1 MSESTNEGA
10 QLHKYN
16 GKELDRDHELNWYD
30 YSARQLDNAIGRF
43 TTMDPHSENYYSW
56 SSYVYVGNNPMK
68 YIDPDGKDW
77 REALNKFRQ
86 SVSAS
91 VSIGIQAGVELT
103 LNKTGVSANVN
114 IISKDLGGISEGE
127 NAFNLADP
135 TTTQSVSLEVGKWAL
150 I

>member
-1 MSESTNEGA
+1 
-10 QLHKYN
+10 
-16 GKELDRDHELNWYD
+16 
-30 YSARQLDNAIGRF
+30 
-43 TTMDPHSENYYSW
+43 
-56 SSYVYVGNNPMK
+56 MK